1 MFGPQ
6 KLRYECENLINWFGG
21 ASTAASVGSRNDS
34 FLSKRRDGKECDF
47 DAVIPEAL
55 LAEGR
60 AAARYLPRLKA
71 ELAKEEVDGVQQ
83 FVEG

>member
-1 MFGPQ
+1 MEE
-6 KLRYECENLINWFGG
+6 KLPR
-21 ASTAASVGSRNDS
+21 A
-34 FLSKRRDGKECDF
+34 KECNF